1 MSEHDQIQEQLA
13 IYPALEPNMHRQI
26 AQHISVCPQC
36 ADTLAAYQKMDQ
48 ALHQLTHDKLRYLAA
63 QPMIAPK
70 PNLARSRG
78 NRFWPHLL
86 WRERVWERFTKQP
99 AVVLQLAGASVLI
112 LLLIM
117 MSLLVAGWQ
126 QNEQHLLASTP
137 TVVEPVATATPANPG
152 VWASQLAIVE
162 ADHGEVSVKLA
173 STVGQR
179 AEATLIQ
186 VHFHW
191 RMDNFI
197 DQTSVLP
204 LPKRQVATPW
214 NSIVATTNV

>member
-1 MSEHDQIQEQLA
+1 MTEHDRIQEQLA
-13 IYPALEPNMHRQI
+13 VYPALEPNTHRQI
-26 AQHISVCPQC
+26 AQHVSVCPQC
-36 ADTLAAYQKMDQ
+36 ADTLAAYQKMDR

-63 QPMIAPK
+63 HPMIAPK
-70 PNLARSRG
+70 PGLAWPG
-78 NRFWPHLL
+78 VNRFGPRLR
-86 WRERVWERFTKQP
+86 WRERVWEQFTTQP
-99 AVVLQLAGASVLI
+99 AAVLQLAGASVLI

-152 VWASQLAIVE
+152 VWASQLAIAE
-162 ADHGEVSVKLA
+162 ADGGEVSVKLA
-173 STVGQR
+173 STLGQR
-179 AEATLIQ
+179 TDATLTQ

-191 RMDNFI
+191 RMDNFV

-214 NSIVATTNV
+214 NSMVAATDV